1 MVSVYVQMCVILGKL
16 LGRSLHYLLYRE
28 KVLLGAVKLITY
40 IVVTLF
46 ISSIGTSYNINVL
59 FSKL

>member
-1 MVSVYVQMCVILGKL
+1 MVSGYVQMCVILGKL
-16 LGRSLHYLLYRE
+16 LGCSLHNLLYRE

-59 FSKL
+59 LSKL